1 MLKGILVKLLTIKRL
16 ITIENVEISK
26 WIPISSASS
35 STEKIVIKND
45 RGWVRICHCLTDGNR
60 LRFYDHNE
68 IEIVGFKPTYYMSL
82 NDEVKDRD
90 FAIAIAKH
98 FNLTAEDLERG

>member
-1 MLKGILVKLLTIKRL
+1 MIKDIIAKLLTIKRF

-26 WIPISSASS
+26 WMPINSAAS

-45 RGWVRICHCLTDGNR
+45 RGWLRICHCLMDGDR

-90 FAIAIAKH
+90 YAIAIAKH